1 MWCVK
6 WKWFLGQSLFSWRKE
21 PQRDSAPEV
30 PPGLRVY
37 CIGDIHGRDD
47 LLQQLHEMIVA
58 DAAQYEDQKKIIYL
72 GDYIDRGPGSK
83 QVVDRLVSTPMPG
96 FEQVFLLGNHEQ
108 ALLDFLQDAR
118 RMAAWLQWGG
128 RETLS
133 SYGIV
138 MLPGMG
144 LEHVELLSRQLAERL
159 PESHKS
165 FYAALQSD
173 HQEGSYY
180 FVHAGIRPGIALKK
194 QELGD
199 KLWIRE
205 EFTRSLELHPAVI
218 VHGHSITSKVELLP
232 NRIGIDTG
240 AFYSGVLTALVLEGP
255 SQRLLQTKPDADN

>member
-1 MWCVK
+1 VK
-6 WKWFLGQSLFSWRKE
+6 WKWFLVQSLFSWRKE
-21 PQRDSAPEV
+21 PQRNSTPEV
-30 PPGLRVY
+30 SPGLRVY

-58 DAAQYEDQKKIIYL
+58 DAEQHKGQKRIIYL
-72 GDYIDRGPGSK
+72 GDYIDRGPASK
-83 QVVDRLVSTPMPG
+83 QVVDRLINHSVQG

-118 RMAAWLQWGG
+118 RMSAWLHWGG
-128 RETLS
+128 RETLE
-133 SYGIV
+133 SYGIM

-144 LEHVELLSRQLAERL
+144 PEHLELLSRQLAARL
-159 PESHKS
+159 PEQHKR
-165 FYAALQSD
+165 FYESLQSD
-173 HQEGSYY
+173 HTEGDYY
-180 FVHAGIRPGIALKK
+180 FVHAGIRPGITLKK

-205 EFTRSLELHPAVI
+205 EFTRSTELHPAVI

-255 SQRLLQTKPDADN
+255 SQRLLQTNADADN